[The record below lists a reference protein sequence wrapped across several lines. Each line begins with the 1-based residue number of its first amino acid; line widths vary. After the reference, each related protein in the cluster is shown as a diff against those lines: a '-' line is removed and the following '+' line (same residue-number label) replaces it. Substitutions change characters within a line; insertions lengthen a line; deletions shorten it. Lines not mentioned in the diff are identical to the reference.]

1 MAESE
6 ELDLTNKLED
16 HQQAEE
22 KLGDEGQDV
31 KLEKRKVSFS
41 RGSTDGGDDSSTC
54 SDKSFEVDGDDLAPS
69 AKSSRCGV
77 QTGDMLNR
85 TRKHGKR
92 RQKGGIRHRRYQTY
106 MPVKDNV
113 EMNISQKALQLQEK
127 ENAAAFSR
135 LAGEE
140 HLMMFPA
147 APFNSTQYLMAAHS
161 PPEDSEKWLANSNSN
176 SPQHDRVSPV
186 PLTPVE
192 TNHEAIHFPK
202 RDKEFTDSFISA
214 QAECLQS
221 LPKEELVKHFMHL
234 EEKVAALH
242 KEVAQGEQQEQD
254 DALCSKVC
262 RRVNDPCVGLCD
274 SVYNSETNS
283 LSSNNE
289 EFVDLFGV
297 NQPPGSVGESS
308 VFVSENTTSPRNTN
322 FSSLGSS

>member
-1 MAESE
+1 ME
-6 ELDLTNKLED
+6 ELDWTNKLED
-16 HQQAEE
+16 HQQAKE
-22 KLGDEGQDV
+22 KLADEEQDV
-31 KLEKRKVSFS
+31 RHEKQKVSFS
-41 RGSTDGGDDSSTC
+41 LGSTDGGDDSSTC
-54 SDKSFEVDGDDLAPS
+54 SDKSFEVDMDDLAAG
-69 AKSSRCGV
+69 AKLSRCGGE
-77 QTGDMLNR
+77 TDMLHR

-92 RQKGGIRHRRYQTY
+92 RQKGGIRHRRHQTCK
-106 MPVKDNV
+106 PVKDNV

-161 PPEDSEKWLANSNSN
+161 PAEDREKWLANSNSN

-192 TNHEAIHFPK
+192 TNHETIHFPK

-308 VFVSENTTSPRNTN
+308 VFISETTTSPCNTN
-322 FSSLGSS
+322 FSPVGSS